1 MINLVELNA
10 TEEIEK
16 ARQKLENIHNSI
28 EVDNKRKK
36 SLSKKLLKKS
46 KELNELRKN

>member
-16 ARQKLENIHNSI
+16 ARQKLENIQEIFAKISDLQAN
-28 EVDNKRKK
+28 N
-36 SLSKKLLKKS
+36 
-46 KELNELRKN
+46 